1 MYEEIIAGR
10 EDDLTRWLKD
20 NREALLLDETVA
32 KTLVA
37 RVTDHGYASDLTGEE
52 LERVGRDPFLIAY
65 ALRNPAQRLCCMV
78 RARNRSGVEVADD
91 HSATAE
97 DCASPS
103 ANILFSTVH
112 PTIASRCCA
121 SNPFARR
128 LPPRIRLYRRTVPST
143 RACCR

>member
-1 MYEEIIAGR
+1 MNGQWFSEHVGPDEAAGVGDASLSESTVEAVALDWLASLGWAIA
-10 EDDLTRWLKD
+10 
-20 NREALLLDETVA
+20 
-32 KTLVA
+32 
-37 RVTDHGYASDLTGEE
+37 
-52 LERVGRDPFLIAY
+52 
-65 ALRNPAQRLCCMV
+65 RLCCMV

-128 LPPRIRLYRRTVPST
+128 LPPRIRLYRRNVPST